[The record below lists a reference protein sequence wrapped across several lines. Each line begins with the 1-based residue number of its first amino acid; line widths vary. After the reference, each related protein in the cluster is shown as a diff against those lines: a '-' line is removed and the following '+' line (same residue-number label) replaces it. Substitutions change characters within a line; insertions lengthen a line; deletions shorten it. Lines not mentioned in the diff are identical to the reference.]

1 MPKSPINTGHFTF
14 LPTEKNKQKMP
25 QKFFQNQLFGDKK
38 SLPGSVQTGIE
49 KRKISVAFLPDQP
62 AHALVPDFLFCT
74 ACAGEKCTTLRA
86 VRIYDFFPAILF
98 LLPGQIFLTREQCRK
113 LHWKNTS
120 LFLVAANSSLR
131 YSTTV
136 VAESPL
142 TVSTKKSEKN
152 YPHKARRLRG
162 DICVKNYFCVPL
174 SSPIEHHSPWFPM
187 LRPIRFP

>member
-1 MPKSPINTGHFTF
+1 
-14 LPTEKNKQKMP
+14 MP

-38 SLPGSVQTGIE
+38 SPSGSAQTGIE

-62 AHALVPDFLFCT
+62 AHALVPDFLFCP
-74 ACAGEKCTTLRA
+74 ACAGEKCATLRA

-98 LLPGQIFLTREQCRK
+98 LLPGQIFLTGEQCRK

-142 TVSTKKSEKN
+142 TVSTKKSEKITPTN
-152 YPHKARRLRG
+152 PDG
-162 DICVKNYFCVPL
+162 FVGV
-174 SSPIEHHSPWFPM
+174 
-187 LRPIRFP
+187 